1 MIVKG
6 VIYTDLGEA
15 GGFVQIDWVKRQFQE
30 KLAIDPFPGTLN
42 LRADDDE
49 SLAHLRSLRE
59 MAGIEITPQEKDFCT
74 AKCFRVLV
82 EGKIPGALI
91 LPHVADYPMEKMEIV
106 APLSIKQ
113 TLGVKDGDLL
123 SIEIL
128 P

>member
-1 MIVKG
+1 MLVKG
-6 VIYTDLGEA
+6 VIYTDLGKA
-15 GGFVQIDWVKRQFQE
+15 ADFIQVDWVRRQFEE

-42 LRADDDE
+42 LRADDDQ
-49 SLAHLRSLRE
+49 SLACLKSLRE
-59 MAGIEITPQEKDFCT
+59 MAGIEISPQEEDFCT
-74 AKCFRVLV
+74 AKCFKVLV

-106 APLSIKQ
+106 APVSIKQ

-123 SIEIL
+123 SLEIL